1 MKFWILLITTVTAIG
16 CKSTKIEKARAVTV
30 YSKQEKK
37 TNLDSLYLDYSLP
50 ISVSQSENFEQ
61 LNIKDSLITLLS
73 RKNYTI
79 LKQEDREQLV
89 KEKMSQALPLDPQNL
104 QETMKIMRDKETM
117 LQKLESGN
125 PYLQQIS
132 LSFLKKDAALNY
144 INITRYNPPKMRKLR
159 EWIFTFKDGEPANII
174 APRILDSL
182 IKVKSH

>member
-1 MKFWILLITTVTAIG
+1 MKLWVILITTVTAIG
-16 CKSTKIEKARAVTV
+16 CKSTKVENSRVVTV
-30 YSKQEKK
+30 SSKQEKK

-61 LNIKDSLITLLS
+61 LNIKDSLIALLS
-73 RKNYTI
+73 RKKYTI
-79 LKQEDREQLV
+79 FSKEEAGQLY
-89 KEKMSQALPLDPQNL
+89 KEKMSQALPLDPKNL

-132 LSFLKKDAALNY
+132 FSFLKKDAALNY

-159 EWIFTFKDGEPANII
+159 EWIFTFKDAEPANIV
-174 APRILDSL
+174 ASRILDSL
-182 IKVKSH
+182 IHTKSH